1 LTWSLFSQTQIKIS
15 DSISIAMDFDRK
27 CRSNRKS
34 SKRAALFHPPFRTFH
49 PARLAAKSLPILL
62 IAAILIAMCPGCTK
76 NDRPIKIGLSM
87 NFSGMAGMPSDD
99 IRDGALLAV
108 RHINKAGGI
117 KGRPLQLIVKD
128 DCNTPEGILKAD
140 RELIDEG
147 CPVIF
152 GHSYSQ
158 NTLLAYPLVMEN
170 KRILF
175 TAYTAT
181 NKLTGKDDYFFRTS
195 VDVATYGRALGKLLA
210 KHGIKRLA
218 MLLDMANPSFTEET
232 LQEVRKNFKGQVNA
246 VRYNFKKRA
255 PWNELVA
262 KLLEGDPEGIILVN
276 EVRSTGIAAQ
286 KVRIAGFHGRLYAT
300 VWAQGPNL
308 FIFGA
313 DSVEGMS
320 LVSFIKPRYENPGYK
335 QFEKALKKEF
345 NRNATSK
352 SARAY
357 EAIHILAQ
365 AMASCRDP
373 EDPDCIKKELL
384 GQGFSSILGRLKFDR
399 FGDILRPVYEIKVE
413 NGQFTLGE
421 RLL

>member
-1 LTWSLFSQTQIKIS
+1 MVI
-15 DSISIAMDFDRK
+15 DPDRK
-27 CRSNRKS
+27 CGPNRNS
-34 SKRAALFHPPFRTFH
+34 SQKRAFFHLQFLLFHP
-49 PARLAAKSLPILL
+49 AWLAAKILPLAL
-62 IAAILIAMCPGCTK
+62 IIAIFIAICPGCTR

-117 KGRPLQLIVKD
+117 NGRPLQLIVKD

-147 CPVIF
+147 CPVIL

-158 NTLLAYPLVMEN
+158 NTLLAYPLVMDA

-175 TAYTAT
+175 TSYTAT

-195 VDVATYGRALGKLLA
+195 VDVATYGQAFGRLLS

-218 MLLDMANPSFTEET
+218 MLLDMANPSFTEEM
-232 LQEVRKNFKGQVNA
+232 LQEVRKNFKGQVHA
-246 VRYNFKKRA
+246 VRYNFKKRV
-255 PWNELVA
+255 PWNELVL

-276 EVRSTGIAAQ
+276 EVKSTGIAAQ
-286 KVRIAGFHGRLYAT
+286 KLRLSGFNGRLYAT
-300 VWAQGPNL
+300 IWAQGPNL

-320 LVSFIKPRYENPGYK
+320 LVSFIKPGYDNPGYK
-335 QFEKALKKEF
+335 RFERSLKEEF
-345 NRNATSK
+345 NRDATSK

-357 EAIHILAQ
+357 EAMHILAK
-365 AMASCRDP
+365 AMGACEDP
-373 EDPDCIKKELL
+373 ENPDCLKRQLL
-384 GQGFSSILGRLKFDR
+384 DRKFTSIMGSLKFDR
-399 FGDILRPVYEIKVE
+399 FGDVVRPVYEIKVG
-413 NGQFTLGE
+413 NSHFKLGE
-421 RLL
+421 QLL